1 MYDSKA
7 EAEKNYLYTSRVIAI
22 FFLLTALTF
31 ILMAKK
37 NAITY
42 IAINLSPIEAI
53 AIYDKSIKIN
63 RYKIDTYFK
72 YVDVNGGSHTYYEFD
87 KKIRGQKELKI
98 LYSKYFPSVSYPLSE
113 LDNLIPD
120 FYIFVSGC
128 LFFAFF
134 ILIVTFYGVR
144 IYVFKK

>member
-31 ILMAKK
+31 ILMTKK

-42 IAINLSPIEAI
+42 IAINLSPIETI

-63 RYKIDTYFK
+63 RYKIDTY
-72 YVDVNGGSHTYYEFD
+72 YEFD
-87 KKIRGQKELKI
+87 DKIRGQKELKI

-134 ILIVTFYGVR
+134 ILIVTYYGVR